1 MRKKRTWQAGLV
13 LDVGFS
19 QFFTLVLSP
28 RSRFYSQHVWE
39 VLEDRQLDSTGIA
52 PDCSQE
58 LRRLFSAEAGTPD
71 PSRTRLP

>member
-1 MRKKRTWQAGLV
+1 
-13 LDVGFS
+13 
-19 QFFTLVLSP
+19 LSP

-58 LRRLFSAEAGTPD
+58 LRRLFSAEAKTPD